1 MKVFQLN
8 LDEKEIKENKLKEEP
23 KINIKYIKNDEFNIK
38 SMKLKEKK
46 IKSEEKEIKL
56 KIKKKLNQKI
66 KKLI

>member
-1 MKVFQLN
+1 MKAWKRN
-8 LDEKEIKENKLKEEP
+8 KENKLKEEP

-56 KIKKKLNQKI
+56 KIKKNLNQKI
-66 KKLI
+66 KKLIWT

>member
-56 KIKKKLNQKI
+56 KIKKNLNQKI